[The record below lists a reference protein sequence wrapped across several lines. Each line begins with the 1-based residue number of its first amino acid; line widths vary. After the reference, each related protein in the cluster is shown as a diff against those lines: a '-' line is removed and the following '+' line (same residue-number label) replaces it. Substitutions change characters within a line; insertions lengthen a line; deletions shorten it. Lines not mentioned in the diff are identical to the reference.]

1 MCEGIHAKMRERERE
16 REGPISTLE
25 WKICGLRGT
34 MAGERNEVIGNEKED
49 GRPHRDHLEKVLQD
63 TGEKEGA
70 DSFIS
75 DKES

>member
-1 MCEGIHAKMRERERE
+1 MENMRV
-16 REGPISTLE
+16 
-25 WKICGLRGT
+25 RGT

-49 GRPHRDHLEKVLQD
+49 GRPHGDHLEKVLQE

>member
-1 MCEGIHAKMRERERE
+1 MRGHTCQNERE

-49 GRPHRDHLEKVLQD
+49 GRPHGDHLEKVLQE